1 MRIEKSTR
9 KGKRF
14 MATYANGKV
23 VHFGQEGGKTYIDH
37 GDKEKR
43 KAYLARHEPRE
54 NWNDP
59 FSPGSLSRYLL
70 WGDSTDFETNH
81 QAFMRKFPI
90 TKETRRS
97 L

>member
-1 MRIEKSTR
+1 MLIQPSTR

-23 VHFGQEGGKTYIDH
+23 VHFGSSVGKAYIDH
-37 GDKEKR
+37 GDKAKR
-43 KAYLARHEPRE
+43 KAYLERHEPRE

-70 WGDSTDFETNH
+70 WGDSTSLNANH
-81 QAFMRKFPI
+81 VAFMRKFPQ
-90 TKETRRS
+90 TLSRATV
-97 L
+97 

>member
-1 MRIEKSTR
+1 MLIKPSTR

-14 MATYANGKV
+14 QATYANGKT
-23 VHFGQEGGKTYIDH
+23 VHFGQAGGSTYIDH
-37 GDKEKR
+37 GDKDKR

-59 FSPGSLSRYLL
+59 FSSGSLSRYLL
-70 WGDSTDFETNH
+70 WGDSTDLETNH

-90 TKETRRS
+90 TYKK
-97 L
+97 